1 LEEVLLLGFASFIL
15 HHLPD
20 YQVIL
25 SNQVFFFLRGVWVN
39 ILIYTMHFLC
49 FKKEYLGTGD
59 MAQVVPAL

>member
-15 HHLPD
+15 H
-20 YQVIL
+20 
-25 SNQVFFFLRGVWVN
+25 FFLRGVWVN